1 MGREGE
7 RVRHVER
14 WLLGAG
20 ASGLAW
26 LLARLG
32 GWDAAMQAM
41 FLLMGLDLLT
51 GTLCALLG
59 KCVEGERFCSRRMF
73 EGLSRKVMM
82 LALVMLA
89 TALDDM
95 LGTQGVSR
103 AAVVGFYCANEGMSI
118 VENAALLGVPFPQAV
133 LTALEAMRNKENSSQ
148 NPTGAAGKGVKG

>member
-1 MGREGE
+1 MGEGE
-7 RVRHVER
+7 RVRNVER

-20 ASGLAW
+20 ASGLTW
-26 LLARLG
+26 LLAKLG

-51 GTLCALLG
+51 GSLCALLG
-59 KCVEGERFCSRRMF
+59 KCKEGERFCSRRMF

-89 TALDDM
+89 TALDGLM
-95 LGTQGVSR
+95 GTSGVSR

-133 LTALEAMRNKENSSQ
+133 LGALEAMRNKDKATQ
-148 NPTGAAGKGVKG
+148 NPGGEAAKGVKG